1 MIKSITFKSRKNKK
15 SRFESVLIL
24 TGQGL
29 SMVDTS
35 HPCAKT
41 IEEFIEFVTG
51 RQSSKNSEVEIVL
64 GPPMRNKNN
73 GKPDFLVVPAPG
85 LLSSIGQL
93 KLKFESLTGQEK
105 KVLKYILRYFKQMEI
120 CKMLHIS
127 LNTEKTHRRV
137 VHEKMQLK
145 SFSELTDSE
154 RELLLRFTH

>member
-1 MIKSITFKSRKNKK
+1 MIKSITFKNRKNKK

-24 TGQGL
+24 TWQGL

-73 GKPDFLVVPAPG
+73 GKPDFLFVPAPG

-93 KLKFESLTGQEK
+93 KLNPLQGRK
-105 KVLKYILRYFKQMEI
+105 KR
-120 CKMLHIS
+120 S
-127 LNTEKTHRRV
+127 
-137 VHEKMQLK
+137 
-145 SFSELTDSE
+145 
-154 RELLLRFTH
+154 